1 LWEAHARWA
10 PGNFDISA
18 LYAHG
23 AISNLA
29 AINASNPGSP
39 NPIPSS
45 FLGYYGQVVY
55 TAWNKGGYRFAP
67 FVRWEHYDLGAS
79 YEGVPGPVVPMGLV
93 PVSAAP
99 GDYGYWPQG
108 FDRVWTFG
116 ANYYLGPHL
125 VLKADYQSFQ
135 VNSDFS
141 RYDLGLGLNF

>member
-1 LWEAHARWA
+1 M

-23 AISNLA
+23 AISNLG
-29 AINASNPGSP
+29 AINAENPGSP

-55 TAWNKGGYRFAP
+55 TAWNRGGYRFAP
-67 FVRWEHYDLGAS
+67 FVRWEHYDMGAS
-79 YEGVPGPVVPMGLV
+79 YEGTPGPVVPTGLV
-93 PVSAAP
+93 PVSADP
-99 GDYGYWPQG
+99 GDYGYWPQR

-116 ANYYLGPHL
+116 ANYYLGPHV
-125 VLKADYQSFQ
+125 VLKADYQSFR
-135 VNSDFS
+135 VNTDFS